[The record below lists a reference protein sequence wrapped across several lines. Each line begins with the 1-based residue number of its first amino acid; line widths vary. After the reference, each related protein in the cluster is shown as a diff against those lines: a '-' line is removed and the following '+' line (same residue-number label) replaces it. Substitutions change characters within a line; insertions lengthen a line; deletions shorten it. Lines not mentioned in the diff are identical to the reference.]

1 MAAKEINLKLLVH
14 KGENQ
19 VLFAESDKDFVDL
32 LFSFLTMP
40 VGTIIPLT
48 AKQAKIGSM
57 STLYESLEDLDVQ
70 YLQTESCKNM
80 LLHPMSA
87 SEEHCRDLVVNIDER
102 EPIEYYFCEASLP
115 VRSDIKYLISTSLSE
130 KQCYCG
136 VTEKWKISKEESKNG
151 ARDGK
156 DGVLVKGRMRYIIT
170 DDLQV
175 SPVCIGTTL
184 EMLERLGISDAT
196 VLEER
201 NVNLGSEEVLHLL
214 KHSLLSKTPLTDMFL
229 PMKDTIEEDTLD
241 LKVMV
246 ADSKEV
252 AQFHTEKDTSSHS
265 KKMSV
270 NLLVSK
276 SRNKVLYA
284 QVGEEFPDLH
294 FSFLAFPLGSVVKC
308 LGGCTSMGCLDNL
321 YKSVEALGNKGCMKS
336 EECKALLLD
345 PKLVPFFG
353 SMNQLIQI
361 NELPGKLTI
370 FNCRICLSNGTGIT
384 DCDSGTC
391 SHGNNI
397 VQVEIIN
404 PKFRDVVA
412 KLGGTFMDGP
422 TTFMV
427 TDELIVKPL
436 STISGISLFKQFNI
450 PINDLEEQVVSVRE
464 EEVKR
469 SNILTFILHGLV
481 SSTKPKGYRV
491 ELMGATFGQ

>member
-246 ADSKEV
+246 
-252 AQFHTEKDTSSHS
+252 
-265 KKMSV
+265 
-270 NLLVSK
+270 
-276 SRNKVLYA
+276 
-284 QVGEEFPDLH
+284 
-294 FSFLAFPLGSVVKC
+294 
-308 LGGCTSMGCLDNL
+308 
-321 YKSVEALGNKGCMKS
+321 
-336 EECKALLLD
+336 
-345 PKLVPFFG
+345 
-353 SMNQLIQI
+353 
-361 NELPGKLTI
+361 
-370 FNCRICLSNGTGIT
+370 
-384 DCDSGTC
+384 
-391 SHGNNI
+391 
-397 VQVEIIN
+397 
-404 PKFRDVVA
+404 
-412 KLGGTFMDGP
+412 
-422 TTFMV
+422 
-427 TDELIVKPL
+427 
-436 STISGISLFKQFNI
+436 
-450 PINDLEEQVVSVRE
+450 VSVRE
-464 EEVKR
+464 EEALSMLKASLI
-469 SNILTFILHGLV
+469 SNTVLSDVFLK
-481 SSTKPKGYRV
+481 KPKQLGRRSS
-491 ELMGATFGQ
+491 LCC